1 MATLEVE
8 SRGKL
13 EVYYEEEGA
22 GEPLV
27 MVGGLTAT
35 VEVWGKLR
43 GLLAAEYRLIMPDNR
58 GTGRT
63 KAHHDDGDRAPSRM
77 AEDLLGLVD
86 GLGLDSFHLMG
97 GSYGGTI
104 ALSFAVK
111 HPQRLKSLIVA
122 CSHFGGAGK
131 IAAAPGV
138 RETRARG
145 GAPDAT
151 EEERRAALET
161 LFHPETID
169 ERPEVVAFYDG
180 FKRRFPISK
189 EEIARRNEGMAVF
202 DVSEEVR
209 TLGVPTLVI
218 SGAADVLVPT
228 ENSRLMAG
236 RIPGAELVI
245 VENTGHHFYSE
256 RPEAA
261 AAAILGFLKRHC
273 SP

>member
-1 MATLEVE
+1 MATLLIE

-13 EVYYEEEGA
+13 DVYYEEEGT

-43 GLLAAEYRLIMPDNR
+43 GLLAAHCRLIMPDNR

-63 KAHHDDGDRAPSRM
+63 KAYADDGDRAPARM
-77 AEDLLGLVD
+77 AEDLLGLVE

-97 GSYGGTI
+97 GSYGGMI

-111 HPQRLKSLIVA
+111 HPGRLRSLIVA
-122 CSHFGGAGK
+122 CSHFGGSEK
-131 IAAAPGV
+131 VTSAPGV

-145 GAPDAT
+145 GTPDAT
-151 EEERRAALET
+151 EVERRAALET

-169 ERPEVVAFYDG
+169 ESPEVVAFYDG
-180 FKRRFPISK
+180 FKRRFPIGK
-189 EEIARRNEGMAVF
+189 EEIERRSQGVAEF
-202 DVSEEVR
+202 DVSEEIR
-209 TLGVPTLVI
+209 NLRVPTLVI
-218 SGAADVLVPT
+218 SGEADVLVPT
-228 ENSRLMAG
+228 ENSRLMAS

-245 VENTGHHFYSE
+245 IENTGHHFYSE
-256 RPEAA
+256 RPEASA
-261 AAAILGFLKRHC
+261 KRILAFLSRNT
-273 SP
+273 S

>member
-1 MATLEVE
+1 MATLGIE
-8 SRGKL
+8 SRGKVK
-13 EVYYEEEGA
+13 VYYEEEGA

-43 GLLAAEYRLIMPDNR
+43 GLLAARCRLVMPDNR

-63 KAHHDDGDRAPSRM
+63 KAHQDDGDRAPARM

-111 HPQRLKSLIVA
+111 HLQRIKSLIVA
-122 CSHFGGAGK
+122 CSHFGGVDKVAS
-131 IAAAPGV
+131 APGV

-145 GAPDAT
+145 GAPDASD
-151 EEERRAALET
+151 EERRAALET
-161 LFHPETID
+161 LFHPHTID

-189 EEIARRNEGMAVF
+189 EEIERRNKGMAEF
-202 DVSEEVR
+202 DVSEEIE
-209 TLGVPTLVI
+209 TLRVPTLVI
-218 SGAADVLVPT
+218 SGEADVLVPT
-228 ENSRLMAG
+228 ENSRRMAG

-256 RPEAA
+256 QPEASA
-261 AAAILGFLKRHC
+261 EAILAFLARHK
-273 SP
+273 SG

>member
-1 MATLEVE
+1 MATLEIE

-13 EVYYEEEGA
+13 ELYYEEEGA

-63 KAHHDDGDRAPSRM
+63 KARHDDGDRAPSRM

-86 GLGLDSFHLMG
+86 GLGLDTFHVMG

-122 CSHFGGAGK
+122 CSHFGGADK
-131 IAAAPGV
+131 VAAVPGV

-189 EEIARRNEGMAVF
+189 QEIARRNKGMAEY
-202 DVSEEVR
+202 DVSEEVK

-218 SGAADVLVPT
+218 SGEADVLVPT
-228 ENSRLMAG
+228 ENSRRMAG

-256 RPEAA
+256 RPEASA
-261 AAAILGFLKRHC
+261 EAILAFLSRRR